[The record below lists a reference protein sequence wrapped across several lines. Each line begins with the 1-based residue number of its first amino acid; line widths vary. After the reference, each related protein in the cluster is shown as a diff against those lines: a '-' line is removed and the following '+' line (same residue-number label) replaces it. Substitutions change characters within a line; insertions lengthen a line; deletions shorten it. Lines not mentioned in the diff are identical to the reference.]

1 MPFDMVILA
10 FAWFFWRTP
19 RKTRLRR
26 CWLERMRALKMNTR
40 EYSQTESGNVQT
52 RRDSDSENLES
63 DWARHCKFP
72 ESNWGA
78 LDSLR
83 LLKEKTIRQEPDLAI
98 FQNTI
103 WPDYLPTYQLESQM
117 ATVLTNVKHGP
128 IHRMMSSVETRQH
141 LLHFDTGKL

>member
-1 MPFDMVILA
+1 M
-10 FAWFFWRTP
+10 
-19 RKTRLRR
+19 
-26 CWLERMRALKMNTR
+26 
-40 EYSQTESGNVQT
+40 
-52 RRDSDSENLES
+52 
-63 DWARHCKFP
+63 
-72 ESNWGA
+72 
-78 LDSLR
+78 DSLR